1 MGCNAGRAARVP
13 HNGMQGRGLLL
24 LALGVRLGA
33 GELLTLDPAGALRGS
48 WPALAVQP
56 GHVLAPREALVGAV
70 RAVYLDERAA
80 LHPVLWVSG
89 DDPDAGLAEL
99 FVGYQLPAGGPRA
112 PEIGSSVSCGGRTAR
127 VRYVKESGSF
137 GWIARLEFHAP
148 GAVAPGPLYDPQG
161 RLLGWMTVKTVD
173 GAPMYFGI
181 PIARL
186 DQMHATSR
194 LSLSDWNAKL
204 DRRGEEE
211 YQRALGHLWAD
222 DFDGARFY
230 FTRAVQ
236 LRPDHARAWMHLGF
250 VEGKTG
256 RTRRGMECYETAI
269 RQDPKLAPAYYY
281 LGFALVMAG
290 DGERARQVC
299 RQLEKLDAALG
310 RKLRTFIDISHVDVV
325 EKDPSGAGG
334 LKHRH

>member
-1 MGCNAGRAARVP
+1 MTGR
-13 HNGMQGRGLLL
+13 LC
-24 LALGVRLGA
+24 LALALAAPLFG
-33 GELLTLDPAGALRGS
+33 GELLVFDAAGALLGS
-48 WPALAVQP
+48 WPAEAASA
-56 GHVLAPREALVGAV
+56 GFVLAPRQSLYGAA
-70 RAVYLDERAA
+70 RATYLDGRGG

-89 DDPDAGLAEL
+89 DDPDAGIAEL
-99 FVGYQLPAGGPRA
+99 FVGYQAAEIAPRA
-112 PEIGSSVSCGGRTAR
+112 PEIGRTAVSGGRRAR
-127 VRYVKESGSF
+127 VRYVKESGGF
-137 GWIARLEFHAP
+137 GWIARLEFDGSPAE
-148 GAVAPGPLYDPQG
+148 GPGPLFDEQG

-173 GAPMYFGI
+173 GAPMHFGI

-186 DQMHATSR
+186 DQMHATLR
-194 LSLSDWNAKL
+194 LDLPAWNAQQ

-230 FTRAVQ
+230 FARAVE
-236 LRPDHARAWMHLGF
+236 LRPTHARAWMHLGF

-269 RQDPKLAPAYYY
+269 RHDPKLAPAYYY

-290 DGERARQVC
+290 DGERAKQVC
-299 RQLEKLDAALG
+299 AQLEKLDPALG
-310 RKLRTFIDISHVDVV
+310 QKLRTFIEISHVDVV
-325 EKDPSGAGG
+325 EKDASGAGG